1 MCYNENGEIM
11 KYIKEIQTHQIV
23 IDKSIFIGILFPLND
38 LDDIKINIAKAKEM
52 YPKAS
57 HYCSASLFGEG
68 LEHATSSDDGEPS
81 RTAGFPILEVLKH
94 HDVTNILCV
103 VVRYYGG
110 IKLGAGG
117 LIRAYSKA
125 TSEVLKIQNF
135 YEKKEMKGYEIVFDY
150 TLIHTIDQ
158 LIDSITYVKDKT
170 FLEHVTYQIYFKEK
184 DISIFDDIKHQF
196 ISITLLEEKTL
207 WIPYTKKE

>member
-1 MCYNENGEIM
+1 M
-11 KYIKEIQTHQIV
+11 KYIKDIQTHQI
-23 IDKSIFIGILFPLND
+23 IIEKSIFIGILFPLEAF
-38 LDDIKINIAKAKEM
+38 DDVKKNIEKAKEM
-52 YPKAS
+52 FPKAS

-81 RTAGFPILEVLKH
+81 RTAGIPILEVLKH

-103 VVRYYGG
+103 VVRYFGG
-110 IKLGAGG
+110 TKLGAGG

-125 TSEVLKIQNF
+125 TSEVLNIQKF

-150 TLIHTIDQ
+150 ALIHTIDQ

-170 FLEHVTYQIYFKEK
+170 FLEHVTYQVYFKEN
-184 DISIFDDIKHQF
+184 DITVFDDIKHQF
-196 ISITLLEEKTL
+196 LSIDPLDKKTL
-207 WIPYTKKE
+207 WIPYITKTK